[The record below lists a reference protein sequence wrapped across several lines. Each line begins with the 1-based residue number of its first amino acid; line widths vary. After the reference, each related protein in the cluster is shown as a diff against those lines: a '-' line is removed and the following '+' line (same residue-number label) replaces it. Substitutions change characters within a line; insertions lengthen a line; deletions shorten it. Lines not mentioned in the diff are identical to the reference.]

1 MSKGPKYLEQM
12 RNNPRDWRID
22 QVETVAGEFGIVMR
36 QPGTSH
42 VTISHPQVD
51 WHFTI
56 PVKRPIKPWYITQLV
71 KFVDELQASNSTSGE
86 VQ

>member
-1 MSKGPKYLEQM
+1 MPKGSKYLEKM

-22 QVETVAGEFGIVMR
+22 QVETVAGEFGIGMR

-42 VTISHPQVD
+42 VTISHPKVD

-56 PVKRPIKPWYITQLV
+56 PAKRPIKPYYIGQLV
-71 KFVDELQASNSTSGE
+71 KFVDELQANSTSGDE
-86 VQ
+86 Q